1 MGILTIFFNRQIM
14 KYLDTNALAVYGIV
28 AYVSTFVQCC
38 AYSAGQAGQAA
49 QPIISTNYDARQG
62 GRIGEPLRYALLT
75 IAFFI
80 LFWTGLSLAAPN
92 LYIRV
97 FTTLGQRIASL
108 SQFHFY
114 HICQSSGFFKMR

>member
-38 AYSAGQAGQAA
+38 AYSAGQAA
-49 QPIISTNYDARQG
+49 QPIISANYGARQG

>member
-38 AYSAGQAGQAA
+38 AYSAGQAGQA
-49 QPIISTNYDARQG
+49 IISTNYGARQG